1 MGFLEEYET
10 DDPVATYNGAEA
22 NVLILRHKEYNYV
35 RAIREYHN
43 VVTNKGSDAYK
54 KFTEECETLLK
65 LGNGSHPNI
74 IRIYRYGIEGI
85 RAYIEMDYVEGDNID
100 KYVERNRNYVP
111 TSEVVRLAIQI
122 SSALAY
128 CHEDIYLFCYDKDKD
143 HIPVDPNDG
152 SKDLIDD
159 EKRKE
164 LIDHYKVRHNDIH
177 SGNIMRRKQDGNYI
191 LLDFG
196 FAINGDKVV
205 RKSLQSKG
213 APEFKAPEK
222 WDEKPEDSER
232 SDKNKK
238 NELSEQSDIY
248 SFGIV
253 LYQYLAGRV
262 PYPYNQSLAEHKAL
276 FELATAHRRG
286 ELPDIEKLRKEF
298 YERTHKGQAY
308 VKDYPQWLEDVIK
321 KCLQVHPENRFKN
334 GKELYNCILQNIKN
348 EDYYQ
353 KEYNRLNDE
362 IHQLNK
368 DLSLEKKAKQAL
380 QSQLSQ
386 TQGDLDY
393 LSSQHKKL
401 QSELSTKRKRI
412 GLLIALLL
420 IVVSAGTFTGW
431 QLYNQIAPLNAIV
444 VEKTETVKS
453 LSDTIVEMDRQL
465 QAKDQE
471 IEQLKKVKTR
481 SNESAET
488 KRLNETIASQRQQV
502 QELQNQLTKKQNE
515 IANLNTQL
523 TNAKKTSSGKGSDNS
538 ADVTRL
544 QKQIEQKEKDISDL
558 NDKLNTANK
567 KISELTQLLTDAK
580 NTIKSLEKSIEGY
593 KK

>member
-1 MGFLEEYET
+1 MGFLEEYDT
-10 DDPVATYNGAEA
+10 DDPVATFNGAEA

-43 VVTNKGSDAYK
+43 VVTNKESDVYK

-74 IRIYRYGIEGI
+74 IRIYRYGVEGI
-85 RAYIEMDYVEGDNID
+85 RAYVEMDYVEGDNID
-100 KYVERNRNYVP
+100 KYVERNRNFVP
-111 TSEVVRLAIQI
+111 TSEVVQLATQI

-143 HIPVDPNDG
+143 HIPVDPIDG

-164 LIDHYKVRHNDIH
+164 LIDKYKVRHNDIH

-196 FAINGDKVV
+196 FAINGDKVE

-222 WDEKPEDSER
+222 WDKEPG
-232 SDKNKK
+232 
-238 NELSEQSDIY
+238 LSEQSDIY

-253 LYQYLAGRV
+253 MYQYLAGRV
-262 PYPYNQSLAEHKAL
+262 PYPYNKNLAEHEAES
-276 FELATAHRRG
+276 ELAIAHRRG
-286 ELPDIEKLRKEF
+286 NLPDIEKLRKEF
-298 YERTHKGQAY
+298 YERTHKGQTY

-321 KCLQVHPENRFKN
+321 KCLQVRPEDRFKN

-353 KEYNRLNDE
+353 KEYNRLNEE
-362 IHQLNK
+362 IHQLNGN
-368 DLSLEKKAKQAL
+368 LSLEKKTNQAL

-386 TQGDLDY
+386 TQGDFDL
-393 LSSQHKKL
+393 LSCQHKKL

-412 GLLIALLL
+412 GLLVALLL
-420 IVVSAGTFTGW
+420 IVVLAGTFTGW

-444 VEKTETVKS
+444 AEKTEAVKS
-453 LSDTIVEMDRQL
+453 LSDTIGEMDRTL
-465 QAKDQE
+465 QAKVQE
-471 IEQLKKVKTR
+471 IEQLKKVKISGNCST
-481 SNESAET
+481 EI
-488 KRLNETIASQRQQV
+488 KRLNESIASQRQQV

-515 IANLNTQL
+515 IANLNAL
-523 TNAKKTSSGKGSDNS
+523 LANAKKNSAGKGTDNS
-538 ADVTRL
+538 ADVTKL
-544 QKQIEQKEKDISDL
+544 QKQIDQKEKDISEL
-558 NDKLNTANK
+558 NNKLNTANNR
-567 KISELTQLLTDAK
+567 ISELTQLLAAAK
-580 NTIKSLEKSIEGY
+580 NKINSLEKAIEGY